1 MVQIIFSGL
10 MIPFAGTALGAALV
24 LFMKKDLGGSTT
36 KILSGFA
43 AGVMVAASIWSLLIP
58 SIEQSAGMGRLSF
71 IPAVVGFGVGML
83 FLLFLDTVTPHM
95 HPDQSVEGPPSRF
108 SKQTMMVL
116 AITLHN
122 IPEGMSVGILYAGW
136 MTGNKSISLA
146 AAFSLAIGIAIQN
159 FPEGAI
165 VSVPLHGNGWS
176 RKKAF
181 AYGVLS
187 GVVEPVAGAITIVLA
202 SFIIPIM
209 PYLLSFAAGAMMYVV
224 VDELVPEMSEGG
236 HSNKGTIAFMI
247 GFCLMM
253 TLDVALG

>member
-24 LFMKKDLGGSTT
+24 LFMKKELGGSTT

-146 AAFSLAIGIAIQN
+146 AAFSPCYRYSDTELPGGSYRFSASSWKRMVKEESIRIWCPVRCRRAGCRCHNNSTGIIHNSDNA
-159 FPEGAI
+159 
-165 VSVPLHGNGWS
+165 VPLKLRS
-176 RKKAF
+176 RSHD
-181 AYGVLS
+181 VCC
-187 GVVEPVAGAITIVLA
+187 
-202 SFIIPIM
+202 
-209 PYLLSFAAGAMMYVV
+209 
-224 VDELVPEMSEGG
+224 GG
-236 HSNKGTIAFMI
+236 
-247 GFCLMM
+247 
-253 TLDVALG
+253 